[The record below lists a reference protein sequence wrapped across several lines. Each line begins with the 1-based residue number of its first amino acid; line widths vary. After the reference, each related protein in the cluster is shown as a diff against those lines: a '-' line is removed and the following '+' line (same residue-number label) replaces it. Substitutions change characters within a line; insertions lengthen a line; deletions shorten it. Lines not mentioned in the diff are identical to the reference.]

1 MRLKKNKTT
10 KLIYNESTKLIE
22 VKPDTESNFQEF
34 LEKKKIYFETIMMLI
49 LSIAGT
55 IISIVS
61 VKVAMVAND
70 ISLNEQRIEDLEKQ
84 PSFVLDM
91 ESDEKNSYTI
101 RNVGGDIKFGNVIGE
116 EVLIIAIYDEQF
128 ACGTTFLFE

>member
-1 MRLKKNKTT
+1 MGEDVRLKKNKTT

-22 VKPDTESNFQEF
+22 VKPDTESNFQVF

-116 EVLIIAIYDEQF
+116 TNY
-128 ACGTTFLFE
+128 